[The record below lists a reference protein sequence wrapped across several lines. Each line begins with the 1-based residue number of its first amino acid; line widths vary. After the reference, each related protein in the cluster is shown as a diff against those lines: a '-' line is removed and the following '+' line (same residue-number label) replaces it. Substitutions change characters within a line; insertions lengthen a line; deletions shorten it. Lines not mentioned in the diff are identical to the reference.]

1 MAWRSR
7 CGERLRRSCIVRYGR
22 ACTLGR
28 PFQRRRLCLWHGAE
42 CFSRSSTRTVAQ
54 TRAGALGCR
63 RRGPQR
69 RVARRARSRCHL
81 DRLLP
86 AGQVKAQRLATE
98 RGVSITT
105 ERVDLTTWTAPP
117 DFFDVVVAIFAQPV
131 PAATLFECIRKTVR
145 PGGLVL
151 IEGYTPKQLE
161 YKTGGPG
168 DIARLYTRA
177 MYEDGFAGFTLV
189 DIAEYDA
196 EIYEGDGHGGMSA
209 LIDLIAIK

>member
-1 MAWRSR
+1 MEELARWEGRFSADGYVFGTAPNAFLAR
-7 CGERLRRSCIVRYGR
+7 QRERLPKHGR
-22 ACTLGR
+22 ALSVADGEGR
-28 PFQRRRLCLWHGAE
+28 NGVWLAE
-42 CFSRSSTRTVAQ
+42 QGLAVTSIDFS
-54 TRAGALGCR
+54 
-63 RRGPQR
+63 
-69 RVARRARSRCHL
+69 
-81 DRLLP
+81 P